1 MKQFTYADAVIAIT
15 AGLQSGSI
23 KLMGSSKLEG
33 LSEKFAKADADY
45 LTNLLDR
52 LCSKDSQ
59 K

>member
-1 MKQFTYADAVIAIT
+1 MKQFTYADAVIVIT

-23 KLMGSSKLEG
+23 KLLGSSKIDG
-33 LSEKFAKADADY
+33 LSGKFAKADSDY
-45 LTNLLDR
+45 LITLLDR